1 MSFEDDQEVDFD
13 YVEGT
18 FTMISNSGVSR
29 TYQIDSESDLV
40 RDILEAGKSGD
51 IQIYVVEEQTQ
62 SGQNFSEFETDI
74 RQEYREKYGEE
85 FEDWKW

>member
-29 TYQIDSESDLV
+29 TYQIDSEPDLV
-40 RDILEAGKSGD
+40 RDILESGKNGD
-51 IQIYVVEEQTQ
+51 IQIYIVEEQTQ

-85 FEDWKW
+85 FDDWKW